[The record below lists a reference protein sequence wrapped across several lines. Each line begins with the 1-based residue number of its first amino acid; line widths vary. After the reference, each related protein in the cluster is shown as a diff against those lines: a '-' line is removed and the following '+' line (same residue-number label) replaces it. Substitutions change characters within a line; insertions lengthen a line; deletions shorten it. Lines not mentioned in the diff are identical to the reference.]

1 MTFQSLD
8 NKNIE
13 EFGWIGDIQAKIKA
27 AAAKVAA
34 TTRAAAKAAP
44 AKAAPTQKGW
54 KPPASQKTKTDDSD
68 SAFGI
73 PGLDSI
79 LGPIK
84 EFFENL
90 ISNMKS
96 KIGGTLDR
104 IVNIKETIVDKLS
117 GLFDPLV
124 KKFEGPLQNIMIA
137 GALLVFITILGQV
150 IVPIFSYLMP
160 VDCPKCSCP
169 SCPPKLSTV

>member
-1 MTFQSLD
+1 MLRKVNVT
-8 NKNIE
+8 
-13 EFGWIGDIQAKIKA
+13 AKIK

-44 AKAAPTQKGW
+44 AKAESTNQKAW

>member
-1 MTFQSLD
+1 MTLQSLD
-8 NKNIE
+8 NKVIE
-13 EFGWIGDIQAKIKA
+13 EFGFIGNIAALTKKIAERAKRVTSNVTKA
-27 AAAKVAA
+27 AS
-34 TTRAAAKAAP
+34 TNQKA
-44 AKAAPTQKGW
+44 W
-54 KPPASQKTKTDDSD
+54 KSPASQKTKTDDSD

-169 SCPPKLSTV
+169 SCPPKLPTV